1 MTGAEVKQ
9 AEMAKAEAGLKPDKP
24 IDQQMEES
32 KEEQLRD
39 LISDYTQ
46 YLTDKKDMQMDIEE
60 RQFQSD

>member
-9 AEMAKAEAGLKPDKP
+9 AELAKAEAGFKPDKP
-24 IDQQMEES
+24 TDQQIEES

-46 YLTDKKDMQMDIEE
+46 YLTDKKDMQMDIED
-60 RQFQSD
+60 R

>member
-1 MTGAEVKQ
+1 
-9 AEMAKAEAGLKPDKP
+9 MAKAEAGLKPDKP

-46 YLTDKKDMQMDIEE
+46 YLMDKKDMQMDIEE
-60 RQFQSD
+60 RQLQPD